1 MNLKRMI
8 STGTDNMSYEESN
21 EPIIWVKEMSEV
33 FTIEQIKNL
42 VQTIHLE
49 DERKTRID
57 MSFSESNNAR
67 IERVFLVEKG
77 HRDGLEIHIVLNDA
91 TIFIINNDS
100 RKLITI
106 LFARPEQIERLYRI
120 CNETSNT
127 NLKPPK
133 KLLAKARINKEK
145 GRNNL

>member
-1 MNLKRMI
+1 
-8 STGTDNMSYEESN
+8 MSYEESN